1 MWLRAMEESD
11 RFPNVQEVSQ
21 QVMVMDLG
29 EDAVLHER
37 NPGRTRS
44 ERTEG
49 RGVGGR
55 TRGVGGALAISPRRC

>member
-49 RGVGGR
+49 RVGR
-55 TRGVGGALAISPRRC
+55 WEVTWSWRCLCDIP